1 MLIIVNRPA
10 YSEEPTIKTSAD
22 NHQSKFFGEAVVQ
35 IIITDP
41 DSSDSSDDSI
51 NVVIEAD
58 SRNNQNMSDSFE
70 IPDTSP
76 GSQRFEFFLVHAASQ
91 YADGIGNDEK
101 ALDPLSTSGFDDP
114 ADGFDGIGAPI
125 IRFGQDAGSG
135 SELDTG
141 DPLYEEV
148 SFRIVFDDSE
158 FSISYEETPGS
169 LSLDR
174 DSYGSDSFV
183 YISVTDQDA
192 NLNPFER
199 DQFTFDPESDPN
211 TDLFTLEGGDFSA
224 AAVFEETGSN
234 TAVFEARY
242 QLSSSM
248 EATSES
254 LSLTLHEKANYNQSL
269 DAEENDSNSTDEV
282 SFTVGNVSG
291 TVTVIGQV
299 QTFDPVFSTDKA
311 VYARGETAV
320 VTITDQDAN
329 ADSDKV
335 DSIVVD
341 VISSIDSKTLAAP
354 ETAENSGA
362 FEVRLDLSDSGQASS
377 IDVSYDD
384 TVRIEYTDAYPA
396 DYLAR
401 KEQGLD
407 PAKSFTFEMTVT
419 TPRKGMDTVT
429 ITPSI
434 RDGNGMIIEDSCPL
448 DGPIMV
454 SMTLANNNDSIQP
467 YAAIVE
473 VRDAQDITVYL
484 QYKTGALDPKGSADA
499 VFSWKPDEPGSYTV
513 RTLAISSLTDAEILS
528 PIKTMSLLAR

>member
-10 YSEEPTIKTSAD
+10 FSEDPTIRTSVD
-22 NHQSKFFGEAVVQ
+22 GHQSRFFGEAAVQ
-35 IIITDP
+35 IVITDP
-41 DSSDSSDDSI
+41 DASDSSDDSI
-51 NVVIEAD
+51 SVTIEAD
-58 SRNNQNMSDSFE
+58 SRNNQSVSDSFE

-91 YADGIGNDEK
+91 YADGMGEK
-101 ALDPLSTSGFDDP
+101 TLDPINISGFDDP
-114 ADGFDGIGAPI
+114 INGFDGIGASI
-125 IRFGQDAGSG
+125 IRFGHDSGG

-141 DPLYEEV
+141 DSLYEEV

-158 FSISYEETPGS
+158 FSISYKETLGS

-183 YISVTDQDA
+183 YISVSDQDA
-192 NLNPFER
+192 NLNPFEP

-211 TDLFTLEGGDFSA
+211 TDLFTLEGGNFGA
-224 AAVFEETGSN
+224 PAVFEETGSN

-242 QLSSSM
+242 QLSSSIV
-248 EATSES
+248 ANSKS

-291 TVTVIGQV
+291 TMMVIGQV
-299 QTFDPVFSTDKA
+299 RTFDPVFSADRA

-320 VTITDQDAN
+320 VIITDPDAN

-335 DSIVVD
+335 DSIAVD
-341 VISSIDSKTLAAP
+341 VISSIDSKTLAVP
-354 ETAENSGA
+354 ESAENSGT
-362 FEVRLDLSDSGQASS
+362 FEVVLDLSDSGQASS
-377 IDVSYDD
+377 IDVSDD
-384 TVRIEYTDAYPA
+384 DIVHIEYTDAYPA

-407 PAKSFTFEMTVT
+407 PAKSFTFELKVT
-419 TPRKGMDTVT
+419 TPRKGVDTVT

-434 RDGNGMIIEDSCPL
+434 RDGNGMIIEDSYPL

-454 SMTLANNNDSIQP
+454 SMTLASNNDSIQP

-473 VRDAQDITVYL
+473 IRDAQDITVYL
-484 QYKTGALDPKGSADA
+484 QYRTGALDPKGSADV
-499 VFSWKPDEPGSYTV
+499 VFSWKPDEPGKYTI
-513 RTLAISSLTDAEILS
+513 RTLAISSLSDAEILS